1 MLHWAPDEEVAV
13 PEQPRRPEVRLTGS
27 SAPAGPAVE
36 DAARPPRRPLLL
48 LLVPLALLVVAVAL
62 PSASRDGRTPLDTGP
77 SEPPPTLVLLA
88 DQLSVTQGGV
98 LVVPVEL
105 RNPGPALQVRSAGAY
120 AEPVREDPAL
130 QAPERVAAAAQRRFV
145 VLVAPDCR
153 LLQPGSPLR
162 FQASLLL
169 RVARGSAAS
178 DLLLDLSSEPAVRD
192 TVTSLCRR

>member
-1 MLHWAPDEEVAV
+1 MLHWHPDEEVAV

-27 SAPAGPAVE
+27 SAPAGPVE
-36 DAARPPRRPLLL
+36 EAARPPRRPLLL
-48 LLVPLALLVVAVAL
+48 LLLPLALLLVAVAL
-62 PSASRDGRTPLDTGP
+62 SSAPSGQEPLDEGP
-77 SEPPPTLVLLA
+77 AQAPPTLVLLP

-105 RNPGPALQVRSAGAY
+105 RNPGAVLQVRSAGAY

-130 QAPERVAAAAQRRFV
+130 EAPERVQAGAQRRFV

-153 LLQPGSPLR
+153 LLQPGSTLS

-169 RVARGSAAS
+169 KVARGSAAQ
-178 DLLLDLSSEPAVRD
+178 DLLLDLASDPVVRD
-192 TVTSLCRR
+192 TVMSLCRR

>member
-1 MLHWAPDEEVAV
+1 VSV

-27 SAPAGPAVE
+27 SAPVGPSVDDAV
-36 DAARPPRRPLLL
+36 ARPPRRPLLL
-48 LLVPLALLVVAVAL
+48 LLVPLALLLVAVAL
-62 PSASRDGRTPLDTGP
+62 PAAPAFEARPA
-77 SEPPPTLVLLA
+77 EPPPTLVLLP

-105 RNPGPALQVRSAGAY
+105 RNPGAALQVRSAGAY
-120 AEPVREDPAL
+120 AEPVREDPVL
-130 QAPERVAAAAQRRFV
+130 QAPERVEAGAQRRFV

-169 RVARGSAAS
+169 KIARGSAVS
-178 DLLLDLSSEPAVRD
+178 DVLLDVASEPAVRD
-192 TVTSLCRR
+192 TVVSLCRR